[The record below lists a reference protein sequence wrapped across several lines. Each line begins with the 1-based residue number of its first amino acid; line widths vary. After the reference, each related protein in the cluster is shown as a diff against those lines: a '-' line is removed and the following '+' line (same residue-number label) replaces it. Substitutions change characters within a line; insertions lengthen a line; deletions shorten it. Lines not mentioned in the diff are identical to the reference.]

1 VHTLNAVRSPAKS
14 WACAA
19 GLGLVFA
26 WPSSQQPTPSP
37 QADKKVETV
46 YVTRTGKKYHRE
58 VGFRASAG
66 L

>member
-1 VHTLNAVRSPAKS
+1 
-14 WACAA
+14 
-19 GLGLVFA
+19 LVFA